1 MQRFFDKI
9 NKTDNCWLWT
19 AAMRGGYGV
28 IKIKG
33 KGVSAHRLSY
43 EIHKGPI
50 ENGLLVCHKCDNR
63 KCVNPDHLFLG
74 TQSDNMIDCS
84 KKGRL
89 VYPDNEKFH
98 YKKGHYPSN
107 TKISKDLAIK
117 VKEAVTNK
125 NGKTLKE
132 ISVLFNVP
140 YQYVRDISCG
150 RILKNF

>member
-98 YKKGHYPSN
+98 YKKGH
-107 TKISKDLAIK
+107 
-117 VKEAVTNK
+117 
-125 NGKTLKE
+125 
-132 ISVLFNVP
+132 
-140 YQYVRDISCG
+140 
-150 RILKNF
+150 